1 MEGKGFPRGPGLC
14 VHTAIAHTNT
24 HHTQAKKRSSANTD
38 PCERL
43 GFMELM
49 GGCMGTLPG
58 GSFCLF
64 FWWRR
69 RRRRP
74 SSSHHEDRRAR
85 KRAECISAVRFL
97 REITAE
103 VIAPYCKR
111 CKKKPCKNW
120 LCGKRKD
127 GNRSKFG
134 DKIEKAMTWLTKWC
148 MKYFLPN
155 ANTLT
160 NQGVLSVNHIKHL
173 NIL

>member
-97 REITAE
+97 WEITAE

-111 CKKKPCKNW
+111 CKKNPAKTDYV
-120 LCGKRKD
+120 GRERM
-127 GNRSKFG
+127 GT
-134 DKIEKAMTWLTKWC
+134 E
-148 MKYFLPN
+148 
-155 ANTLT
+155 ANLE
-160 NQGVLSVNHIKHL
+160 IKL
-173 NIL
+173 KKQWPDWQNDVWNIFCQMQILWQTREFCL